1 MNKYLDLAK
10 KILDEGKN
18 KSDRTGTG
26 TRSIFGYQMKFS
38 LKEGFPL
45 LTTKKIYYKALIYE
59 LLWFIKGD
67 TNIKYLVENKVRI
80 WNEWPFKKFKKS
92 DDYNNETID
101 EFIEKILNDNEFARK
116 FGDLGPVYGK
126 QWRNFNGVDQL
137 KNVINEIKNNPNSRR
152 LIISSWNPE
161 EVDSMALPPCHAF
174 MQFYVNDGEISL
186 HLYQRSADVFLGI
199 PFNIASYSL
208 LLAMVAHVTGLV
220 PKEFIHTLGDAHI
233 YNDHIPLI
241 EKQIKRTPKKIPKL
255 WLNPDV
261 TDIENFKYEDIKI
274 LDYDFHPSIKGKV
287 SVWLIWFGLWMKID

>member
-1 MNKYLDLAK
+1 MQKHFIGWPTMNKYLDLAK

-92 DDYNNETID
+92 DYYNNETID
-101 EFIEKILNDNEFARK
+101 EFIEKIVNDNEFARK

-287 SVWLIWFGLWMKID
+287 SV